1 MESLKLSEVEEVASG
16 LQFTEGPAWHPD
28 GYLIFSDIPASTI
41 YKVGAEGLE
50 VFRRPSGNSN
60 GLAFDPQGRLVACE
74 HGNRRVS
81 ITQPDGAVEPLATH
95 YEGRRL
101 NSPNDVVV
109 KSDGAVY
116 FTDPPYGVEADQRE
130 LDFQGV
136 YRVGTDGALVLVADD
151 FVKPNGLCFSPD
163 ESLLYIDDTERHQV
177 RVFEVGSDGALR
189 GGRVFFQVSAPG
201 QLRPDGMKA
210 DVEGNLYVAGID
222 GVWVIAPDGRLLETW
237 ELPNLLRPSN
247 LCFGDDGRT
256 LYVTARPMVYRLRV
270 RNPGATSRPRLN
282 GSH

>member
-1 MESLKLSEVEEVASG
+1 MESLRLSEVEEVASG

-41 YKVGAEGLE
+41 YRVGPEGLQAY
-50 VFRRPSGNSN
+50 RHPSGNSN

-81 ITQPDGAVEPLATH
+81 VTGEDGTVVPLAAH

-116 FTDPPYGVEADQRE
+116 FTDPPYGVEAVDRE

-136 YRVGTDGALVLVADD
+136 FRVAPDGGLGLVADD

-163 ESLLYIDDTERHQV
+163 ESLLYVDDTEQHHV
-177 RVFEVGSDGALR
+177 RVFEVATDGGLR
-189 GGRVFFQVSAPG
+189 NGRVFFQVSAPE
-201 QLRPDGMKA
+201 QLRPDGMKV

-222 GVWVIAPDGRLLETW
+222 GVWVVAPDGRLLETW
-237 ELPNLLRPSN
+237 ELPIRPSN
-247 LCFGDDGRT
+247 LCFGDDGRS

-270 RNPGATSRPRLN
+270 RNAGAVYARRH
-282 GSH
+282 GEGQG